1 MWRLRDRLY
10 AFLVFCVVLLE
21 ASALGYLTWIFLW
34 RFFGYFPYPVA
45 YKALILSLFITGF
58 TLFLVAL
65 YIFLYHAYTTFTD
78 HVSQKT
84 REIWL
89 ERFVKALD
97 SDEPISFPHSTVAV
111 AALLDLRE
119 MLVGQESEKVAS
131 WLRKVRPR
139 WIRILRS
146 RWSSRQ
152 ARLEALEALARAR
165 LPETL
170 GVVLPYLKHPDSVLR
185 LAAARAAARIARGE
199 GLSDL
204 AKVLLKA
211 KLPRGML
218 LENLLLLG
226 DRSKEVLD
234 LLLSQG
240 GLEEKWAS
248 LEAIAR
254 LRLFLY
260 RKVVARFL
268 KHPEP
273 ELRAAAMRA
282 LFALRYVP
290 KGYEKELFEAANDEL
305 DFLRINAIRLWSL
318 YSSRMARRVLW
329 RALADPSF
337 YVRRAAAEG
346 LRRLDI
352 GLLLKASREH
362 PDLFAREIA
371 TQEVFLVKYRVMA
384 EYGHLVDGG
393 AS

>member
-170 GVVLPYLKHPDSVLR
+170 
-185 LAAARAAARIARGE
+185 
-199 GLSDL
+199 
-204 AKVLLKA
+204 
-211 KLPRGML
+211 
-218 LENLLLLG
+218 
-226 DRSKEVLD
+226 
-234 LLLSQG
+234 
-240 GLEEKWAS
+240 
-248 LEAIAR
+248 
-254 LRLFLY
+254 
-260 RKVVARFL
+260 
-268 KHPEP
+268 
-273 ELRAAAMRA
+273 
-282 LFALRYVP
+282 
-290 KGYEKELFEAANDEL
+290 
-305 DFLRINAIRLWSL
+305 
-318 YSSRMARRVLW
+318 
-329 RALADPSF
+329 
-337 YVRRAAAEG
+337 
-346 LRRLDI
+346 
-352 GLLLKASREH
+352 
-362 PDLFAREIA
+362 
-371 TQEVFLVKYRVMA
+371 
-384 EYGHLVDGG
+384 
-393 AS
+393 